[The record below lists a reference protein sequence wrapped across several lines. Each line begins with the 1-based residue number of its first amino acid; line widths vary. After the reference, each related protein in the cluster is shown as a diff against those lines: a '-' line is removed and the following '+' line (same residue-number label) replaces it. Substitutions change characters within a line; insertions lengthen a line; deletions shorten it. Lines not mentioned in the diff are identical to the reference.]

1 MTTDA
6 KLEEIDR
13 EFDWAFE
20 IFRKETP
27 PACHGRLSKLKD
39 TVFRYIEALKQA
51 SERIRASH
59 KRVMDRYA
67 SLERMREAIVVVAH
81 QYALDENLGDTT
93 ERFKTILWVAS
104 DGKEGKDWGHER
116 EHPKEG

>member
-67 SLERMREAIVVVAH
+67 SLERVIEAVDIIAEMESTGEESEEEMYLIGCH
-81 QYALDENLGDTT
+81 NRYRQEY
-93 ERFKTILWVAS
+93 
-104 DGKEGKDWGHER
+104 
-116 EHPKEG
+116 PKEAT